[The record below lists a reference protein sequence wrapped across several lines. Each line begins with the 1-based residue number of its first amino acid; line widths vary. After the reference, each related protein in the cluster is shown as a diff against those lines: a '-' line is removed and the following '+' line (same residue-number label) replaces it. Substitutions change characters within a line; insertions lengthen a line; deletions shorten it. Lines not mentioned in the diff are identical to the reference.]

1 MNSSN
6 GRESNGRESKSNGR
20 ESNGRESNGRESNV
34 RVSNGRVDIKTPN
47 TSTLFEMYDKIPAH
61 QCSTFRNPTEGLW
74 DETQLSNIYF
84 SRENIQILQNGI
96 RAGVY
101 HKSNGQYTIG
111 PQDCDSLKIIMRSVF
126 LQNSSNQIN
135 NIQQQIEEL
144 NKMVLNFCIQQVY
157 SEAQG
162 YMKYIDDASTLV
174 VPIAHPVMADNSDR
188 ELVLKPWF

>member
-1 MNSSN
+1 MNTSKNKKETSPNIQIPN
-6 GRESNGRESKSNGR
+6 GRI
-20 ESNGRESNGRESNV
+20 
-34 RVSNGRVDIKTPN
+34 DIKTPN
-47 TSTLFEMYDKIPAH
+47 TSKLFDLYDKIPAH
-61 QCSTFRNPTEGLW
+61 QCSTFRNPTDGLW
-74 DETQLSNIYF
+74 DETSLSTNYF
-84 SRENIQILQNGI
+84 SLDNIKILQNGI

-101 HKSNGQYTIG
+101 HKSNGQYLIG

-126 LQNSSNQIN
+126 LQNSSNQPT
-135 NIQQQIEEL
+135 NITQQIEEL

-174 VPIAHPVMADNSDR
+174 VPIAHPVMTNNNDR